1 MDWLTNW
8 IFDLLY
14 GIQKSIC
21 YIIDFI
27 KDIFYTL
34 AGIETVNVDGNETDL
49 LSNFLLSNTVKKS
62 FLIVMLVAVA
72 LLVVFVIVAIIRS
85 EYANGENK
93 KSKTLILG
101 KSLQSFI
108 IFLIVPFVLLAGI
121 TLSNTIVK
129 SVNTAMNPYVMET
142 GQDATI
148 GGQILVTSGY
158 YAYIGDPDE
167 REEIEIKFITGELDY
182 NDKDVVSQY
191 YKIRDLDFFVGIIGS
206 LVILIMFVMSAI
218 SFIQRI
224 FDIILLYIVSPIS
237 VSTIPTDDGQRFKQW
252 KEMMIGKV
260 LGAYGIILSMNLFFI
275 IIPQVQQITFF
286 GNAFKN
292 GIVHILFLIGGAF
305 AVTKANIV
313 IANLTGSHAGGS
325 ETRELIANMRT
336 GKNITRAVG
345 TTALAVGGAVLGG
358 KAYMDG
364 NKSGGF
370 TGGMKSTFTSP
381 TSKSVAGLEN
391 PTKAQRW
398 AKMPMRLATMPLGVM
413 KDLAKGGIVGMGKNF
428 VPRMNNVIKG
438 DTLFNHAQAIK
449 RKPKITE
456 VPSANNT
463 EEHKG

>member
-34 AGIETVNVDGNETDL
+34 AGIDTVNVGGKETDL
-49 LSNFLLSNTVKKS
+49 LSNFLLSDTVKKS
-62 FLIVMLVAVA
+62 FLYVMLIAVA

-85 EYANGENK
+85 EYANGENH

-101 KSLQSFI
+101 KAFQSFM
-108 IFLIVPFVLLAGI
+108 IFLLVPFILLAGI
-121 TLSNTIVK
+121 TLSNTVVK
-129 SVNTAMNPYVMET
+129 SVNTAMNPYVMES
-142 GQDATI
+142 GQEATI

-158 YAYIGDPDE
+158 YAYIGDEAE
-167 REEIEIKFITGELDY
+167 RDEIELKFVTGELDY
-182 NDKDVVSQY
+182 NNKDVVSQY
-191 YKIRDLDFFVGIIGS
+191 YNLRDLDFFVGIVGS
-206 LVILIMFVMSAI
+206 LVILVMFVMSSI

-275 IIPQVQQITFF
+275 IIPQVQQIAFF

-336 GKNITRAVG
+336 GKNIARAVG
-345 TTALAVGGAVLGG
+345 TTAMGIGGAVLGG
-358 KAYMDG
+358 KAFVDG
-364 NKSGGF
+364 NKANGFSGGVKSAF
-370 TGGMKSTFTSP
+370 TTP
-381 TSKSVAGLEN
+381 TSKTVDGLES
-391 PTKAQRW
+391 PTKAQRY
-398 AKMPMRLATMPLGVM
+398 AKMPGRIATMPLGMM
-413 KDLAKGGIVGMGKNF
+413 KDLATGGIVGMGKNF

-438 DTLFNHAQAIK
+438 DTLFNHAQPIK
-449 RKPKITE
+449 HKVKPTE
-456 VPSANNT
+456 VLNENNSQ
-463 EEHKG
+463 EHQS

>member
-27 KDIFYTL
+27 KDIFYKL
-34 AGIETVNVDGNETDL
+34 AGIDTMNINGKETDL
-49 LSNFLLSNTVKKS
+49 LSNFLLSDTVKKS
-62 FLIVMLVAVA
+62 FLYVMLVAVA
-72 LLVVFVIVAIIRS
+72 LLVVFVIIAIIRS
-85 EYANGENK
+85 EYANGENH
-93 KSKTLILG
+93 KSKTMILG
-101 KSLQSFI
+101 KAFQSFM
-108 IFLIVPFVLLAGI
+108 IFILVPFILLAGI
-121 TLSNTIVK
+121 TLSNTVVK
-129 SVNTAMNPYVMET
+129 SVNTAMNPYTLES
-142 GQDATI
+142 GQEATI
-148 GGQILVTSGY
+148 GGQTLVTSGY
-158 YAYIGDPDE
+158 YAYIGDEDE
-167 REEIEIKFITGELDY
+167 REEIEKKFITGELDY
-182 NDKDVVSQY
+182 NNKDVVSQY
-191 YKIRDLDFFVGIIGS
+191 YKLRDLDFFVGIIGS

-275 IIPQVQQITFF
+275 IIPQVQKIAFF
-286 GNAFKN
+286 GNDFKN

-336 GKNITRAVG
+336 GKNFTRAVG
-345 TTALAVGGAVLGG
+345 TTAMGIGGAILGG
-358 KAYMDG
+358 KAFMDG
-364 NKSGGF
+364 NKSNGF
-370 TGGMKSTFTSP
+370 TGGMKSAFTSQA
-381 TSKSVAGLEN
+381 SKPVNGLDN

-398 AKMPMRLATMPLGVM
+398 AKMPGRIATMPIGMM
-413 KDLAKGGIVGMGKNF
+413 KDLATGGIVGMGKNF
-428 VPRMNNVIKG
+428 IPRMNNVIKG
-438 DTLFNHAQAIK
+438 DTLINHAQPIK
-449 RKPKITE
+449 RKPKSTE
-456 VPSANNT
+456 VLNANNT
-463 EEHKG
+463 KEHES

>member
-8 IFDLLY
+8 IFDLFY

-27 KDIFYTL
+27 KDIFYML
-34 AGIETVNVDGNETDL
+34 AGIEPVKVDGQESDL
-49 LSNFLLSNTVKKS
+49 LSHFLLSDAVKKA
-62 FLIVMLVAVA
+62 FWLVVLIAVV
-72 LLVVFVIVAIIRS
+72 LLVLFVIIAIVRS

-101 KSLQSFI
+101 KACQSFI
-108 IFLIVPFVLLAGI
+108 IFMMVPFILLTGI
-121 TLSNTIVK
+121 TLSNTVVGAVNK
-129 SVNTAMNPYVMET
+129 SMNPYVLEQ

-158 YAYIGDPDE
+158 YAYIGDESE
-167 REEIEIKFITGELDY
+167 RQEIEIKFITGELDY
-182 NDKDVVSQY
+182 NDMDVVSQY
-191 YKIRDLDFFVGIIGS
+191 YKIRSLDFFVGIIGS
-206 LVILIMFVMSAI
+206 LVILVMFVMSAI

-252 KEMMIGKV
+252 KEMLIGKV

-275 IIPQVQQITFF
+275 IIPQVQQIAFF

-292 GIVHILFLIGGAF
+292 GIVKILFLIGGAF

-336 GKNITRAVG
+336 GKNITRAIG
-345 TTALAVGGAVLGG
+345 TTALGVGGAILGG
-358 KAYMDG
+358 KTFANA

-370 TGGMKSTFTSP
+370 AGGMKSTFTQP
-381 TSKSVAGLEN
+381 ASKSIVGSEDSTKGTRFGRM
-391 PTKAQRW
+391 PTRIAS
-398 AKMPMRLATMPLGVM
+398 LPLGVM
-413 KDLAKGGIVGMGKNF
+413 KDIASGGIVGAGKNF
-428 VPRMNNVIKG
+428 IPRLNNVIRG
-438 DTLFNHAQAIK
+438 DSVFNHAQTLKKQDIVK
-449 RKPKITE
+449 E
-456 VPSANNT
+456 NNDANNT
-463 EEHKG
+463 EKH

>member
-27 KDIFYTL
+27 KDIFYML
-34 AGIETVNVDGNETDL
+34 AGIEPVKVDGQESDL
-49 LSNFLLSNTVKKS
+49 LSHFLLSDAVKKA
-62 FLIVMLVAVA
+62 FWLVVLIAVI
-72 LLVVFVIVAIIRS
+72 LLVLFVIIAIVRS

-101 KSLQSFI
+101 KACQSFI
-108 IFLIVPFVLLAGI
+108 IFMLVPFILLTGI
-121 TLSNTIVK
+121 TLSNTVVS
-129 SVNTAMNPYVMET
+129 SVNQSMNPYVLEQ
-142 GQDATI
+142 GQEATI

-158 YAYIGDPDE
+158 YAYIGEESE

-182 NDKDVVSQY
+182 NNKDVVSQY

-206 LVILIMFVMSAI
+206 LVILVMFVMSAI

-224 FDIILLYIVSPIS
+224 FDIILLYIISPIS

-252 KEMMIGKV
+252 KEMLIGKV

-275 IIPQVQQITFF
+275 IIPQVQQIAFF

-292 GIVHILFLIGGAF
+292 GIVKILFLIGGAF

-345 TTALAVGGAVLGG
+345 STALGIGGAVLGG
-358 KAYMDG
+358 KAFVSG

-370 TGGMKSTFTSP
+370 SGGMKSTFTNP
-381 TSKSVAGLEN
+381 ASKTITASEN
-391 PTKAQRW
+391 ATNGQRYG
-398 AKMPMRLATMPLGVM
+398 RLPSRIATLPLGVL
-413 KDLAKGGIVGMGKNF
+413 KDVVSGGVVGAGKNF
-428 VPRMNNVIKG
+428 GARVNNVIHG
-438 DTLFNHAQAIK
+438 NSVFNHAQPPV
-449 RKPKITE
+449 KP
-456 VPSANNT
+456 NT
-463 EEHKG
+463 NKENELNKKD

>member
-34 AGIETVNVDGNETDL
+34 AGIDTVNVNGKNTDL
-49 LSNFLLSNTVKKS
+49 LSNFLLSDTVKKS
-62 FLIVMLVAVA
+62 FLYVMLVAVA
-72 LLVVFVIVAIIRS
+72 LLVVFVIIAIIRS
-85 EYANGENK
+85 EYANGENH

-101 KSLQSFI
+101 KAFQSFM
-108 IFLIVPFVLLAGI
+108 IFILVPFILLAGI
-121 TLSNTIVK
+121 TLSNTVVK
-129 SVNTAMNPYVMET
+129 SVNTAMNPYVMES
-142 GQDATI
+142 GQEATI

-158 YAYIGDPDE
+158 YAYIGDEAE
-167 REEIEIKFITGELDY
+167 RDAIELKFVTGELDY
-182 NDKDVVSQY
+182 NNKDVVSQY
-191 YKIRDLDFFVGIIGS
+191 YSLRDLDFFVGIVGS
-206 LVILIMFVMSAI
+206 LVILVMFVMSSI

-275 IIPQVQQITFF
+275 IIPQVQRIAFF

-336 GKNITRAVG
+336 GKNIARAVG
-345 TTALAVGGAVLGG
+345 TTAMGIGGAVLGG
-358 KAYMDG
+358 KAFMDG
-364 NKSGGF
+364 NKSNGFSGGVKSAF
-370 TGGMKSTFTSP
+370 TNP
-381 TSKSVAGLEN
+381 TSKTVDGLDN

-398 AKMPMRLATMPLGVM
+398 AKMPGRIATMPLGM
-413 KDLAKGGIVGMGKNF
+413 IKDLATGGIVGMGKNF

-438 DTLFNHAQAIK
+438 DTLFNHAQPVRHRA
-449 RKPKITE
+449 KPTE
-456 VPSANNT
+456 VLNANNT
-463 EEHKG
+463 EIDQS